1 MKIKKIAA
9 VTLAIIMVLGAVALG
24 AAGKPVSRDAS
35 LYVTDR
41 ADALSA
47 QAKQELVSRQAGR
60 STRLSVAVVDN
71 TGKLS
76 TASYAE
82 ALWNKWQLSTSDL
95 LLLMVTGSKQ
105 DYYFA
110 YYIGSQAA
118 WTLDECYASLLQTA
132 LEPDFAAGDYSA
144 AVLAFDTAVQQSLS
158 GSAGSTAGT
167 EGIFN
172 DAMGES
178 WYGDAE
184 LGETTVYSTAISGTG
199 FVIILFVII
208 LIVALSALGRI
219 GRRGRVYRHRS
230 APPPPRGPMGPGMG
244 TGMGMPPRTHRP
256 SPRPPV
262 SRPPVSRPPMSGSS
276 RPTSR
281 PASRPSS
288 RPTSRPSSGRGGF
301 GGGGRSSG
309 GFSGGGR
316 SSGGSRGG
324 GFGGGGRR

>member
-9 VTLAIIMVLGAVALG
+9 VTLAIVMVLGAIALG

-47 QAKQELVSRQAGR
+47 QARQELVSRQAGR

-76 TASYAE
+76 TAKYAE
-82 ALWNKWQLSTSDL
+82 ALWNNWQLSTSDL
-95 LLLMVTGSKQ
+95 LLLMVTGSRQ
-105 DYYFA
+105 DYYFG
-110 YYIGSQAA
+110 YDIGSQAA
-118 WTLDECYASLLQTA
+118 WTLDESYDTLLQTA

-144 AVLAFDTAVQQSLS
+144 AVLAFDTAVQQRLS
-158 GSAGSTAGT
+158 GSASST

-184 LGETTVYSTAISGTG
+184 LGETTVYSTAISGVS
-199 FVIILFVII
+199 FFIIVFVII
-208 LIVALSALGRI
+208 LIVALCSLSRI
-219 GRRGRVYRHRS
+219 GRRGPRVHRHRP
-230 APPPPRGPMGPGMG
+230 APPPPRGPMGPMG
-244 TGMGMPPRTHRP
+244 SGMGMPPRTHRP

-262 SRPPVSRPPMSGSS
+262 SRPPMSRPPMSGSS
-276 RPTSR
+276 RPS
-281 PASRPSS
+281 
-288 RPTSRPSSGRGGF
+288 SRPSSGRGGF

-309 GFSGGGR
+309 GFGGGGR
-316 SSGGSRGG
+316 SSGGFGGGGRSGGSRGG